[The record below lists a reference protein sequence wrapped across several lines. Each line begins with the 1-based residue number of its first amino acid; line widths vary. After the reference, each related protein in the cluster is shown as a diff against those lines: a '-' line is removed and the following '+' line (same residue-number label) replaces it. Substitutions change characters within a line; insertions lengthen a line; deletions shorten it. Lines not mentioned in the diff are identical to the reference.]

1 MQDKLRAFI
10 DTLFEDA
17 PAGKKAVEL
26 KEEMLQN
33 LNDKYNDLL
42 SEGKSEEAAYNLAVA
57 SVGDV
62 GELLRYLRREEG
74 ASSSEQE
81 NLMRYRRRSAIVVPI
96 AVILYI
102 LSIIPV
108 MLSDRRAGVVSMFA
122 MIAVATGLLIWNS
135 MSKPVYVRQ
144 GDTVV
149 EEFKEWKM
157 QNGHRRQAFR
167 SISGAIWSAALAVYF
182 ILSFTTMAWHITWVI
197 FLITAAVNSIIKAI
211 FDLKE

>member
-17 PAGKKAVEL
+17 PAGKKVVEL

-33 LNDKYNDLL
+33 LNDKYSDLL

-62 GELLRYLRREEG
+62 SELLRYLRREEG
-74 ASSSEQE
+74 DSTREQE
-81 NLMRYRRRSAIVVPI
+81 ELMRYRRRSAVVVPI

-102 LSIIPV
+102 LSVIPV
-108 MLSDRRAGVVSMFA
+108 MLIDRQIGVVSMFV
-122 MIAVATGLLIWNS
+122 MIAAATGLLIWNS

-144 GDTVV
+144 D
-149 EEFKEWKM
+149 
-157 QNGHRRQAFR
+157 
-167 SISGAIWSAALAVYF
+167 
-182 ILSFTTMAWHITWVI
+182 
-197 FLITAAVNSIIKAI
+197 
-211 FDLKE
+211 